1 MMFQSH
7 HHAGDQVGRGLL
19 GPFIIEP
26 KKPTVTHDRTAL
38 MVVPGKK
45 HSDAIHEA
53 LGIA

>member
-1 MMFQSH
+1 MHHTH
-7 HHAGDQVGRGLL
+7 HHVTDHVGRGLL

-26 KKPTVTHDRTAL
+26 KKPTVAYDRPEL
-38 MVVPGKK
+38 IFVPGKK